1 MILKITEELC
11 VMTMKVCYDLRF
23 KIWREEFDEFL
34 PKHSKVSKKLS
45 FKGLFLTKVYD
56 AWAKKVERT
65 YIW

>member
-1 MILKITEELC
+1 
-11 VMTMKVCYDLRF
+11 MTMKVCYDLGF

-34 PKHSKVSKKLS
+34 PKHSNVSKKLS